1 MSRLA
6 VLLLILAM
14 AAGVT
19 AVGAVVLNRTASAG
33 NATAGSSSTDGGN
46 EHCALCL

>member
-1 MSRLA
+1 MARLA

-19 AVGAVVLNRTASAG
+19 AVGVVAFHRVPTADGA
-33 NATAGSSSTDGGN
+33 SSTSGTNGGN
-46 EHCALCL
+46 DNCALCL